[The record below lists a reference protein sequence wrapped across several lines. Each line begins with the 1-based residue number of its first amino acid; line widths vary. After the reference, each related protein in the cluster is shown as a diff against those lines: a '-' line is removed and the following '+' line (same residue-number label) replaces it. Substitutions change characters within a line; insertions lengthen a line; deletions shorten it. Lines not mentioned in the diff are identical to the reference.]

1 MADKLTLSQQIT
13 LMEWQNRVP
22 TMLVKRQQIEIERLK
37 LQERLD
43 TYTNSIK
50 DIDEAIIVAKKE
62 FDDYKASLKLEGG
75 E

>member
-50 DIDEAIIVAKKE
+50 DIDDAIIVAKKE